1 MATYQILSWHGI
13 PIRVKASDEDG
24 QVRENLPER
33 YQVAIDAVAMATEL
47 TDSKS
52 YMDGFQWADPAD
64 RSGNAQEVARAVVA
78 ELVAD
83 FPPRRMKEM
92 RHELEGDL
100 KSAAS

>member
-13 PIRVKASDEDG
+13 PIGVKASDEDG

-33 YQVAIDAVAMATEL
+33 YQVAIAAVAMATGL

-64 RSGNAQEVARAVVA
+64 RSSNAQEVARAVVA